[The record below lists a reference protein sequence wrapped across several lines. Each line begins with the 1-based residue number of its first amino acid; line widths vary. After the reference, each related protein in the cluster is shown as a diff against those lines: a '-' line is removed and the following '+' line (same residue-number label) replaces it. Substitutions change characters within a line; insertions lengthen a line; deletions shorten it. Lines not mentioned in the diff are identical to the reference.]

1 MISGTATWKDDRWEV
16 IPDKPPGQ
24 LFFEHLETLNSEE
37 PEKIKVMLE
46 FPDPRQ
52 ARPKQRALFFALLHD
67 IWDYTG
73 QPEGWLKDYFYS
85 RFTIRTAGKT
95 ISLSNE
101 TESTVSD
108 ATFLID
114 DVIDFI
120 FEYEIPVKT
129 GYALLPRDENHFQW
143 RCIRH
148 RKCLVCGQHADIH
161 HVDELGA
168 GRNRNK
174 QDHTKFRL
182 AALCREHHT
191 EIHQIG
197 VQEFLQRHHFTGI
210 GIKVDA
216 DTLKSIGLQGIYK
229 ERN

>member
-1 MISGTATWKDDRWEV
+1 MISGTATWKGDRWEV

-24 LFFEHLETLNSEE
+24 LFFEHLETLNSGENE
-37 PEKIKVMLE
+37 NIKVMLE

>member
-1 MISGTATWKDDRWEV
+1 MISGTATWKGDRWEF

-24 LFFEHLETLNSEE
+24 LFFEHLETLNSGKT
-37 PEKIKVMLE
+37 EKIKVMLE

-52 ARPKQRALFFALLHD
+52 VRPKQRALFFALLHD

-73 QPEGWLKDYFYS
+73 QPEEWLKDYFYS

-95 ISLSNE
+95 ISLSNV
-101 TESTVSD
+101 TEGTVSD

-120 FEYEIPVKT
+120 FEYEVPVKT

-148 RKCLVCGQHADIH
+148 RKCLVCGQHTDIH

-210 GIKVDA
+210 GIKIDKE
-216 DTLKSIGLQGIYK
+216 TLKRIGLQGIYK

>member
-1 MISGTATWKDDRWEV
+1 MVTGKAVWRDGYWIVKPDEHPTEASFERLGTWNGSEV
-16 IPDKPPGQ
+16 AEVELQ
-24 LFFEHLETLNSEE
+24 FA
-37 PEKIKVMLE
+37 
-46 FPDPRQ
+46 DPRR
-52 ARPKQRALFFALLHD
+52 ARPKQRALFFALLQD
-67 IWDYTG
+67 IWRWSGEPVD
-73 QPEGWLKDYFYS
+73 WLKDYFYS
-85 RFTIRTAGKT
+85 RFTIRTAGKM
-95 ISLSNE
+95 ISLSNV

-120 FEYEIPVKT
+120 FEYEVPVKT

-143 RCIRH
+143 QCIRH

-210 GIKVDA
+210 GIKVDKE
-216 DTLKSIGLQGIYK
+216 TLKRIGLQGIYK
-229 ERN
+229 ERD

>member
-1 MISGTATWKDDRWEV
+1 MISGTATWKGDRWEV

-24 LFFEHLETLNSEE
+24 LFFEHLETLNSGEN
-37 PEKIKVMLE
+37 EKIKVMLE

-197 VQEFLQRHHFTGI
+197 VQEFLQCHHFTGI
-210 GIKVDA
+210 GIKA
-216 DTLKSIGLQGIYK
+216 DKETLKRIGLQGIYK

>member
-1 MISGTATWKDDRWEV
+1 MISGTATWKGDRWEV

-24 LFFEHLETLNSEE
+24 PFFEHLETLNAGET
-37 PEKIKVMLE
+37 EKIKVMLE

-73 QPEGWLKDYFYS
+73 QPEEWLKDYFYS
-85 RFTIRTAGKT
+85 RFTIRTVGKT
-95 ISLSNE
+95 ISLSNV

-108 ATFLID
+108 ANFLID

-120 FEYEIPVKT
+120 FEYEVPVKT

-197 VQEFLQRHHFTGI
+197 VQEFLQRHHLTGI
-210 GIKVDA
+210 GIKVDKE
-216 DTLKSIGLQGIYK
+216 TLKRIGLQGIYK

>member
-1 MISGTATWKDDRWEV
+1 MISGTATWKGDRWEV
-16 IPDKPPGQ
+16 IPDKPPGHPF
-24 LFFEHLETLNSEE
+24 LEHLETLNSGEA
-37 PEKIKVMLE
+37 EKIKVMLE

-73 QPEGWLKDYFYS
+73 QPEEWLKDYFYS
-85 RFTIRTAGKT
+85 RFTIRTVGKT
-95 ISLSNE
+95 ISLSNV

-108 ATFLID
+108 ANFLID

-120 FEYEIPVKT
+120 FEYEVPVKT

-197 VQEFLQRHHFTGI
+197 VQEFLQRHHLTGI
-210 GIKVDA
+210 GIKVDKE
-216 DTLKSIGLQGIYK
+216 TLKRIGLQGIYK
-229 ERN
+229 ERD

>member
-1 MISGTATWKDDRWEV
+1 MISGTATWKGDRWEV

-24 LFFEHLETLNSEE
+24 LFFEHLETLNSGEN
-37 PEKIKVMLE
+37 EKIKVMLE

-52 ARPKQRALFFALLHD
+52 ARPKQRALFFALLQD
-67 IWDYTG
+67 IWRWSG
-73 QPEGWLKDYFYS
+73 EPVNWLKEYFYA
-85 RFTIRTAGKT
+85 RYTIRTQGDE
-95 ISLSNE
+95 ISLANDTSNSV
-101 TESTVSD
+101 TE
-108 ATFLID
+108 ARYLLD
-114 DVIDFI
+114 DVVKFI
-120 FEYEIPVKT
+120 FEYDVPIRS
-129 GYALLPRDENHFQW
+129 GYMLLPRDESNFQYQ
-143 RCIRH
+143 CIKH
-148 RKCLVCGQHADIH
+148 RKCLICGRHADIH

-197 VQEFLQRHHFTGI
+197 VQEFLQRHHLTGI
-210 GIKVDA
+210 GIKVDKE
-216 DTLKSIGLQGIYK
+216 TLKRIGLQGIYK